1 MALYLEIMLLNSLID
16 DNDFFIINFLHKNYL
31 CRGTVFTSAF
41 SVLTSLTFPYLTA
54 LAKTVRK
61 MSRNCDSGTFAF
73 FSVLN
78 GKCSMAYHLFLKF
91 VNLFNFFFFC
101 PLSTA
106 CRILVPWPGISRQR
120 KCHVLTTGFLR
131 NFQELNHF
139 EWC

>member
-1 MALYLEIMLLNSLID
+1 MLLNSLID

-41 SVLTSLTFPYLTA
+41 SILTSLTFPYLTA
-54 LAKTVRK
+54 LAKTVSK

-91 VNLFNFFFFC
+91 VNLFNFFFF
-101 PLSTA
+101 LSTQHSLQDLSSLTRDFKA
-106 CRILVPWPGISRQR
+106 EKMPRPNHWISEEFPG
-120 KCHVLTTGFLR
+120 T
-131 NFQELNHF
+131 
-139 EWC
+139 